1 MLCNFSLVASRLITR
16 VKNKMSNKSK
26 NNRPIV
32 SIFMLFGFLTILV
45 TGLMSFVLRYNSLLS
60 AVHTVFG
67 LLFVGYGIFH
77 LKNNFRPMLQYLK
90 QKRGKRWAW
99 LSMLLI
105 PVSVVAL
112 VAGLP
117 PFQTVVD
124 VGYALK
130 ELRPI
135 DRQRSETIYTH
146 LGESGKNL
154 SIDIKAGEHYTG
166 PGAVILGVTI
176 TGIPQMA
183 IWLEDTQGNYLE
195 TLYVTKKA
203 SNSSYIQSLFSDE
216 EIRRPEALPHWSFAR
231 GIRSED
237 GLMTPSR
244 NKPVADAITGATP
257 LSSFDLRTKT
267 NAKQTEVVVKL
278 EINRS
283 FDFNEVYSK
292 DAFPDDEVYS
302 GTGNTAQPSLIY
314 AAEVDL
320 EGERYN
326 FMKLIGRGHHSG
338 KDGELYT
345 DLEGVT
351 TAKEMLNRVIVELL

>member
-1 MLCNFSLVASRLITR
+1 
-16 VKNKMSNKSK
+16 MSNTPN

-45 TGLMSFVLRYNSLLS
+45 TGLLSFGLRYNSLLS
-60 AVHTVFG
+60 SVHTVFG

-77 LKNNFRPMLQYLK
+77 LKNNFRVMLQYVK
-90 QKRGKRWAW
+90 QKRGKRW
-99 LSMLLI
+99 LGFSLLLI
-105 PVSVVAL
+105 PLTVIAL
-112 VAGLP
+112 AIGLP
-117 PFQTVVD
+117 PFQTVIN

-146 LGESGKNL
+146 LDELGKSL

-166 PGAVILGVTI
+166 PGAVILGVTT
-176 TGIPQMA
+176 TGTPQIA
-183 IWLEDTQGNYLE
+183 IWIEDTQGNYLD

-203 SNSSYIQSLFSDE
+203 SNSSYIQSLFSDQ

-231 GIRSED
+231 GIPSED

-244 NKPVADAITGATP
+244 SKPIADAITGATP
-257 LSSFDLRTKT
+257 LSSFDLRTMAKT
-267 NAKQTEVVVKL
+267 EHSKVVVKL

-283 FDFNEVYSK
+283 FDYNQVYSK
-292 DAFPDDEVYS
+292 DAFPDDLVYS
-302 GTGNTAQPSLIY
+302 GSGNSAQPSLVY
-314 AAEVDL
+314 AAELDL
-320 EGERYN
+320 KGERYT

-338 KDGELYT
+338 KDGALYP
-345 DLEGVT
+345 DLNGIT
-351 TAKEMLNRVIVELL
+351 TAKDMLNRVIVEVL